1 MSTGSTDGLKH
12 VVIMRIVKSEEQL
25 NKYINRHHIQDLF
38 SPEYYDTYR
47 KHLVLVHFDKNEFI
61 YKNPGEDISYLYF
74 FVEGKAKV
82 ITTLSNGKRQ
92 LLFFYTNDGIL
103 GDLEMFNL
111 SNPYTTVQAA
121 TSSYCIGLNIRAVRS
136 ILESDP
142 VFLYN
147 LAKNLAFKLSRS
159 SSNSSLNMYYPLE
172 NRLCSFINTMAA
184 PYPRNPAL
192 PRIYK
197 ESLSETAEVLGTS
210 YRHLQRT
217 LKGLCEQG
225 IIQKEGKAY
234 RVIDE
239 KALSEKGQDI
249 FIDEYSLTTK

>member
-61 YKNPGEDISYLYF
+61 YKDPGEDISYLYF
-74 FVEGKAKV
+74 FV
-82 ITTLSNGKRQ
+82 
-92 LLFFYTNDGIL
+92 
-103 GDLEMFNL
+103 
-111 SNPYTTVQAA
+111 
-121 TSSYCIGLNIRAVRS
+121 
-136 ILESDP
+136 
-142 VFLYN
+142 
-147 LAKNLAFKLSRS
+147 
-159 SSNSSLNMYYPLE
+159 
-172 NRLCSFINTMAA
+172 
-184 PYPRNPAL
+184 
-192 PRIYK
+192 
-197 ESLSETAEVLGTS
+197 
-210 YRHLQRT
+210 
-217 LKGLCEQG
+217 
-225 IIQKEGKAY
+225 EGKAY